1 MNGVEM
7 HILEGLDNMDKRIV
21 EGMVQL
27 LVTEMF
33 DHENNQLSIA

>member
-1 MNGVEM
+1 M

-21 EGMVQL
+21 ERMVQL